1 MNRKYTR
8 KKIKTKEDEI
18 VEILLE
24 LEKDLS
30 NLWKKKYR
38 WKKKDKTIQQ
48 NPKLLTLTK
57 IEYQKIFEENKK
69 LKDKLE
75 ITERNNEK
83 HQNKK
88 K

>member
-30 NLWKKKYR
+30 NLWKKNNGG
-38 WKKKDKTIQQ
+38 KKTTRLYNRTQ
-48 NPKLLTLTK
+48 NC
-57 IEYQKIFEENKK
+57 
-69 LKDKLE
+69 
-75 ITERNNEK
+75 
-83 HQNKK
+83 
-88 K
+88 